1 MVRYYCDI
9 CKNRIKDSYYK
20 VKIDSTSYG
29 RDLYEG
35 EYRNV
40 CDDCAK
46 AISKTINSLKISNT
60 KEDE

>member
-35 EYRNV
+35 EYKNV

-46 AISKTINSLKISNT
+46 AISEAINSLKISNT

>member
-20 VKIDSTSYG
+20 VKIDSTSYS
-29 RDLYEG
+29 RDLYER
-35 EYRNV
+35 EYKNV

-46 AISKTINSLKISNT
+46 AISEAINSLKISNT

>member
-9 CKNRIKDSYYK
+9 CKKRIKDSYYK

-29 RDLYEG
+29 RDLYEK
-35 EYRNV
+35 EYKNV

-46 AISKTINSLKISNT
+46 AISEIIDSLKNSEVI
-60 KEDE
+60 D